1 MTFKLLTI
9 MADSNDNL
17 ARIEAALAAT
27 TEIVQRMGERT
38 DARLLQHDN
47 ELDDQDQRTERLERD
62 HIEHADRMEKLE
74 ALLVEIKE
82 ERKDIRAILQM
93 MVGRFAGEPPLG
105 E

>member
-1 MTFKLLTI
+1 MT
-9 MADSNDNL
+9 DSNDRL
-17 ARIEAALAAT
+17 DRVETALAAT
-27 TEIVQRMGERT
+27 AEIVQRMGERA
-38 DARLLQHDN
+38 DARLSQHDL
-47 ELDDQDQRTERLERD
+47 ELDDQDLRTERLERD

-93 MVGRFAGEPPLG
+93 MAARFAGEPPQG